1 MPLIRRGK
9 THAARCVRVVYS
21 RRSGTGHTW
30 NIAPIV
36 GILAVMKNVTSA
48 HAAAHLDRLLAD
60 IERTGDPVMITHH
73 GRAIAK
79 LVPVSRART
88 FGHLPNMLIPSDF
101 DEPLPD
107 LDRGPAPER

>member
-1 MPLIRRGK
+1 MCAG
-9 THAARCVRVVYS
+9 
-21 RRSGTGHTW
+21 RSLPQAQGPGTPG
-30 NIAPIV
+30 NIAPV
-36 GILAVMKNVTSA
+36 RGILAAMKNVTSA

-79 LVPVSRART
+79 LVPISPGRT
-88 FGHLPNMLIPSDF
+88 FGHLPNILIPSDF

-107 LDRGPAPER
+107 LDPGPAPER